1 MTAKRKK
8 SGTQGQKK
16 TVPAVIAAGATARG
30 ARGILSQWPLFFILG
45 MTGVMYWPV
54 LSAQGWLWNDF
65 PEQNF
70 VYRLFA
76 AVSLKQG
83 VFPFWNPY
91 VFSGMPFFADVQA
104 ALLYPLNLI
113 LTPFASADWLSPL
126 LVEYQII
133 LHIALAGL
141 FMFLLCRDF
150 GCSRSAGVVGAMTFM
165 FCGFLTAHIFH
176 TNLVQ
181 TAAWFPLIVFL
192 CRRMVEKTSLLYLS
206 LCALTLANAF
216 LAGYPQTMLHMYY
229 WLAAW
234 LVFSLIYGRRHGRIG
249 WKSTG
254 VKATLFAVM
263 AALSIGISAVQ
274 LLPTSEL
281 GENSARPTMEF
292 RAACEGSIYPYRLV
306 TLLVPNFFGKPDNT
320 YWGIGANDQRGGVHN
335 YWETAAYSGIVPL
348 LLALFAAVFVRTPLS
363 LFLSIMGVFA
373 LLLSLG
379 DSFFLYKLAY
389 SLLPGLNRFRDP
401 GRFALVISFSVA
413 LLAAFG
419 LHALLTNTWHQ
430 RERLKKS
437 LPRIAAGVAAA
448 AVLGALIVSTGG
460 LKGTISS
467 FMLSSGVFGND
478 AVAIQSYIDRQIYPD
493 VVGACWLAALLT
505 AAGAALIGLRIAGRI
520 SARTAVIGCIA
531 ATAIDLLMYGY
542 GYAARPA
549 DPNRMYEKSPVV
561 RELQAQ
567 LKTEF
572 FRVNSRD
579 SKPGTTDLGGPNML
593 FQKNQGSVHRLFL
606 MEGYNPLRLKHQIVE
621 RNPRALDILNVKYA
635 IGVDPASKAMGFTLN
650 PTCLPRGRMVYDYR
664 VVTDAEKIPGIL
676 WSGAVDHRRVALLEE
691 EPSVAP
697 CASCDS
703 VVSKVEITSYSLNAI
718 DLKVNTGHDG
728 LLVLSE
734 IHYPCWKAQVDG
746 RPAPIYRADYALRAI
761 PVPAGN
767 HRVRCYYDDAA
778 FRRGRSITMVS
789 LLATFALLVPGIVRY
804 YRRRR
809 LKSTDTFQ

>member
-1 MTAKRKK
+1 MTAKKKK
-8 SGTQGQKK
+8 SGTLGQNLP
-16 TVPAVIAAGATARG
+16 VPTLTDAGAAVRG
-30 ARGILSQWPLFFILG
+30 AKGIISQWPVFFLLG
-45 MTGVMYWPV
+45 MTGLFYWPV

-76 AVSLKQG
+76 AVNLKQG

-133 LHIALAGL
+133 LHIAFAGI
-141 FMFLLCRDF
+141 FMYLLCRDL
-150 GCSRSAGVVGAMTFM
+150 GCSRSAGVIGAMTFM

-192 CRRMVEKTSLLYLS
+192 CRRMIERTSLLYLS
-206 LCALTLANAF
+206 LCALTLAAAF

-234 LVFSLIYGRRHGRIG
+234 LVFSFISGRGQG
-249 WKSTG
+249 KTGLKSAG

-263 AALSIGISAVQ
+263 AALSIGIAAVQ
-274 LLPTSEL
+274 LLPTNEL
-281 GENSARPTMEF
+281 GKNSARPTMEF

-306 TLLVPNFFGKPDNT
+306 TFLVPNFFGKPDQT
-320 YWGIGANDQRGGVHN
+320 YWGISANDERGGVHN
-335 YWETAAYSGIVPL
+335 YWETAVYSGVVPL
-348 LLALFAAVFVRTPLS
+348 LLALFAAVFVRTPFS
-363 LFLSIMGVFA
+363 LFLSIMGALA

-379 DSFFLYKLAY
+379 DSFFLYKMVY

-401 GRFALVISFSVA
+401 GRFALVMSFSVA

-430 RERLKKS
+430 RERFKRS
-437 LPRIAAGVAAA
+437 LPRFMAGLAVA
-448 AVLGALIVSTGG
+448 AVLGALIVSAGG

-467 FMLSSGVFGND
+467 FMLSSGIFGND
-478 AVAIQSYIDRQIYPD
+478 AAAIESYIDRQIYPG
-493 VVGACWLAALLT
+493 VVGACWLAALLS
-505 AAGAALIGLRIAGRI
+505 AAGAALMALRVAGKIG
-520 SARTAVIGCIA
+520 ARTTVAGCIA
-531 ATAIDLLMYGY
+531 VTAIDLLLYGY

-549 DPNRMYEKSPVV
+549 DPNRMYEKTPVV

-567 LKTEF
+567 LASEF

-621 RNPRALDILNVKYA
+621 RNARALDILNVKYA
-635 IGVDPASKAMGFTLN
+635 IGVDPVSKAMGFTLN

-664 VVTDAEKIPGIL
+664 VVTDAEKIPERL

-703 VVSKVEITSYSLNAI
+703 ISSNVEITSYGLNQI
-718 DLKVNTGHDG
+718 DLNVITGHDG

-734 IHYPCWKAQVDG
+734 IHYPCWKALVDG
-746 RPAPIYRADYALRAI
+746 RPAPLYRADYALRAI
-761 PVPAGN
+761 PVLAGN
-767 HRVRCYYDDAA
+767 HNVRCYYDDPA
-778 FRRGRSITMVS
+778 FRRGRSITIVS
-789 LLATFALLVPGIVRY
+789 LLVTFSLLVPGVIRY
-804 YRRRR
+804 CRRRR
-809 LKSTDTFQ
+809 GIPV

>member
-1 MTAKRKK
+1 MTAKKKK
-8 SGTQGQKK
+8 SGTQRQKPPVAAMIDAGP
-16 TVPAVIAAGATARG
+16 TVRG
-30 ARGILSQWPLFFILG
+30 AKGIFSQWPVFFILG
-45 MTGVMYWPV
+45 ITGLFYWPV

-76 AVSLKQG
+76 AVNLKQG

-133 LHIALAGL
+133 LHIAFAGF
-141 FMFLLCRDF
+141 FMYWLCRDL

-192 CRRMVEKTSLLYLS
+192 CRRMIERTSLLYLS
-206 LCALTLANAF
+206 LCALTLAMAF

-234 LVFSLIYGRRHGRIG
+234 LVFSIISGRRQGRIA

-263 AALSIGISAVQ
+263 AALSIGIAAVQ
-274 LLPTSEL
+274 LLPTNEL

-306 TLLVPNFFGKPDNT
+306 TLLAPNFFGKPDNT
-320 YWGIGANDQRGGVHN
+320 YWGIGANDERGGVHN
-335 YWETAAYSGIVPL
+335 YWETAAYSGVLPL

-363 LFLSIMGVFA
+363 LFLSIMWALA

-401 GRFALVISFSVA
+401 GRFALVMSFSVA

-419 LHALLTNTWHQ
+419 LHALLTNTWRQ
-430 RERLKKS
+430 RERLKRS
-437 LPRIAAGVAAA
+437 LPRIVAGVAAA
-448 AVLGALIVSTGG
+448 AILGALIVSAGG

-467 FMLSSGVFGND
+467 FMLSSGIFGND
-478 AVAIQSYIDRQIYPD
+478 AAAIGNYIDRQIYPG

-505 AAGAALIGLRIAGRI
+505 AAGAALMALRIAGKI
-520 SARTAVIGCIA
+520 SARTVVVGCIA
-531 ATAIDLLMYGY
+531 VTAIDLLLYGY

-549 DPNRMYEKSPVV
+549 DPDRMYEKTPVV

-567 LKTEF
+567 LKSEF

-621 RNPRALDILNVKYA
+621 RNARALDILNVKYA
-635 IGVDPASKAMGFTLN
+635 IGVDPVSKAIGFTLN
-650 PTCLPRGRMVYDYR
+650 STCLPRGRMVYDYR
-664 VVTDAEKIPGIL
+664 VVADAEKIPEAL
-676 WSGAVDHRRVALLEE
+676 WSGAVDHRRVVLLEQ
-691 EPSVAP
+691 EPPVAP

-703 VVSKVEITSYSLNAI
+703 LPSKVEITSYGLNAI
-718 DLKVNTGHDG
+718 TLNVTTKHDG

-746 RPAPIYRADYALRAI
+746 RPAPLYRADYALRAI
-761 PVPAGN
+761 PISAGN
-767 HRVRCYYDDAA
+767 HIVRCYYDDAT
-778 FRRGRSITMVS
+778 FRRGRSITIVS
-789 LLATFALLVPGIVRY
+789 LLITFALIIPGIVCY
-804 YRRRR
+804 YRSRRNAPA
-809 LKSTDTFQ
+809 